1 MAVQEK
7 ARKLYR
13 EASETADADEAAA
26 LKLEAIDLVI
36 AASDHDAVFRPIPI
50 SGDAQAISWDGI
62 VNPPTR

>member
-1 MAVQEK
+1 MGD
-7 ARKLYR
+7 
-13 EASETADADEAAA
+13 TDEAAA